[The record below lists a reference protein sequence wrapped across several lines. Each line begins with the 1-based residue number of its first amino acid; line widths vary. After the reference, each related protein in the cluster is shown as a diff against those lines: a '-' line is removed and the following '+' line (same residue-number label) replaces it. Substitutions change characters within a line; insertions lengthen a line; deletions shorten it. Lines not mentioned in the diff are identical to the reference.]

1 MFDSKK
7 NLSDEIRK
15 AINSVKEI
23 TEKRAAYFKI
33 YFNFVLNNDQWYN
46 QELDELSAQDV
57 SAQTFNHSEDY
68 FEEYLSYLF
77 PRNPQ
82 TGVMEVGVSVL
93 KEEKAV
99 RSKYEEKIL
108 EQYENNLLTDI
119 LLEQGQNF
127 LIGGSACL
135 YYPPNG
141 SGGVDIVSID
151 PRNVYLGWKL
161 GKLNWF
167 AFYDED
173 SETYSFVHSK
183 LIITLDKQFNI
194 TEQAS
199 NKYGFIPFSWIPNM
213 PKAHTREGRTKIASL
228 FSLDRSFNQAMTSFH
243 KRVEENTDPH
253 RVIYSDTADKEK
265 IKRGKG
271 KTTVLSSSDKME
283 YLELKEGGELLEY
296 SQLLERKIKS
306 KTALVDSG
314 GAIKSALSG
323 VSLSFQY
330 SGMLNRIAF
339 MRVYWDQA
347 FKDLNNAI
355 LHYAF
360 GNKKTRY
367 ITKPVY
373 NESITYDVS
382 QRVEDI
388 CLQVDKKLMSRR
400 DAIDILQGGENA
412 DEKLEEIIS
421 EDKKYSFK
429 KEETTNFNK
438 DKKVTTNQ
446 KNNGQ
451 ETA

>member
-1 MFDSKK
+1 MSKTY
-7 NLSDEIRK
+7 LSEEIKK
-15 AINSVKEI
+15 AIESVKEL
-23 TEKRAAYFKI
+23 TERRKAYFKL
-33 YFNFVLNNDQWYN
+33 YFNFVLDNDQWYN
-46 QELDELSAQDV
+46 AELDELSSKEI

-82 TGVMEVGVSVL
+82 TGIMEIGVSVL
-93 KEEKAV
+93 KEEKQN

-108 EQYENNLLTDI
+108 SEYENNCLTDI

-127 LIGGSACL
+127 LIGGAGCL
-135 YYPPNG
+135 YYPPNDF
-141 SGGVDIVSID
+141 GGVDILSVD
-151 PRNVYLGWKL
+151 PKNVYLGWKS
-161 GKLNWF
+161 GKLDWF
-167 AFYDED
+167 AFFDED
-173 SETYSFVHSK
+173 SKTYNFINKKISVI
-183 LIITLDKQFNI
+183 LNEQFQI
-194 TEQAS
+194 TESFA
-199 NKYGFIPFSWIPNM
+199 NKFGFIPFSWIPNM

-228 FSLDRSFNQAMTSFH
+228 FNLDRSYNKAMTSFN

-253 RVIYSDTADKEK
+253 RVIYSDTADEKK

-283 YLELKEGGELLEY
+283 YLELKEGAELLNY
-296 SQLLERKIKS
+296 SEKLENKIKS

-314 GAIKSALSG
+314 GAVKSALSG

-360 GNKKTRY
+360 GDKKSRYLTR
-367 ITKPVY
+367 PVY
-373 NESITYDVS
+373 NSAMNYDES

-388 CLQVDKKLMSRR
+388 CLQVDKKLISRR
-400 DAIDILQGGENA
+400 DAIDFLRGGENA
-412 DEKLEEIIS
+412 DEKLEEIFFES
-421 EDKKYSFK
+421 EKYKFDE
-429 KEETTNFNK
+429 KEITNFNNNK
-438 DKKVTTNQ
+438 LTT
-446 KNNGQ
+446 KN
-451 ETA
+451 